1 MKRIAAVLI
10 CCLAG
15 FSGWSQSHSIEVW
28 TGFETSA
35 DISKRISIDFQAEA
49 RWQQTS
55 ALLKQLI
62 AETGIDYNLS
72 KNVFIGASYK
82 IADKYKKNG
91 YYPEHTIAGVV
102 GYKKKFDSFKFAV
115 QSKLNVSKNTYIKD
129 EASLRPTV
137 IVKNKIKITYTG
149 IHRIRPSAFVET
161 YHVVAPGSHYHI
173 ATAKYSVNCS
183 FEFRKNTSVDLG
195 YMLRHEIDDK
205 LLLSIF
211 TLTLGKSF

>member
-10 CCLAG
+10 CCLVG
-15 FSGWSQSHSIEVW
+15 VFGWSQSHSVEVW
-28 TGFETSA
+28 TGLETST
-35 DISKRISIDFQAEA
+35 DITKRLSIDFEAEA

-62 AETGIDYNLS
+62 AEMGVEYNLT
-72 KNVFIGASYK
+72 KTIFIGTSYK

-91 YYPEHTIAGVV
+91 YFPEHTLAGVI
-102 GYKKKFDSFKFAV
+102 GYKKKFDSFRLAV
-115 QSKLNVSKNTYIKD
+115 QTKVNVSKNSYTKNK
-129 EASLRPTV
+129 ESLRPEV
-137 IVKNKIKITYTG
+137 VDKNKIKITYTG
-149 IHRIRPSAFVET
+149 MPRIRPSAFVET
-161 YHVVAPGSHYHI
+161 YHVVAPGSNFHI

-183 FEFRKNTSVDLG
+183 FQFRKKTSVDLG